1 MKLVYANGVQR
12 DREVEVSGPGVS
24 FGREEDNDIVVNDEA
39 ASRYH
44 AKVAPTDSGWEVK
57 DLDSSNGVY
66 LNDKKVD
73 GSAPLQDRDKIRIGA
88 QEFIARGI
96 GSAAPSGGTVSVSAP
111 EPVDSDAPV
120 VITVPADSAP
130 SSFGDDEPAEVASE
144 EAPAEKSADAD
155 AARRRRLLAL
165 TLALIVAVVVVGGLL
180 LVPPAE
186 PPKPVQPTENKNA
199 PLNATFVKLTA
210 TQGKV
215 FRYELRLVGNDLTVV
230 VDDVANGRH
239 VTEGPEPISASR
251 AKKLRDDLLAHAL
264 MRLSPMAPMAP
275 QQKHDRLER
284 SMLVV
289 QAGRKG
295 NAIDVVND
303 IIPPPMEEAIMALE
317 ELAEDTFG
325 FIAIPLTREEVMERA
340 SSLFTFAERAF
351 AEQHVERGNLFRAE
365 KAYRDV
371 SVYLKGF
378 SDRPEIYEQAYR
390 KQIEAEELLNKTLK
404 DHEFAARVALKVD
417 EYQNALEH
425 LHIIIDMMPDEGQQ
439 DDRVRRARN
448 KMHEINVRLEKLKKM
463 KR

>member
-96 GSAAPSGGTVSVSAP
+96 GTAAPSDGTVSVSAP

-186 PPKPVQPTENKNA
+186 PPKPVQPMENKNA

-215 FRYELRLVGNDLTVV
+215 FRYELRLVGND
-230 VDDVANGRH
+230 

-251 AKKLRDDLLAHAL
+251 AKKLRDDLLAPAL
-264 MRLSPMAPMAP
+264 MRLSPMAP

-448 KMHEINVRLEKLKKM
+448 KMHEINVKLEKLKKM